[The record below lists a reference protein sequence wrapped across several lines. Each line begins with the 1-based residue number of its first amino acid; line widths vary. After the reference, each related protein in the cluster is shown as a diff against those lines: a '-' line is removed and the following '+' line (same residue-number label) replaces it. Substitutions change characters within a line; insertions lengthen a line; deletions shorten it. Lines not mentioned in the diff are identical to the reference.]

1 MHRSRG
7 GSGEVIFTREDH
19 GTEEQEEEE
28 EQDEEE
34 RCLAKK
40 SGLNGDEE
48 LLVVLK
54 RFRRNWTRSM
64 SPYVG
69 PVDATTTEDSGPML
83 YTDSGPPR
91 IGGIPYDAME
101 IFSLRLTQIEGGL
114 EWPLHVY
121 GFVAVRDSMDYKRN
135 ILFHRSKNNCQV
147 LTAEDPFLVLTG
159 PSRAIAL
166 IDPPE
171 FEVELYVIG
180 RMLPE
185 EKVLSAQYFQYNNI
199 CNERFAG

>member
-69 PVDATTTEDSGPML
+69 PVDATTST
-83 YTDSGPPR
+83 PP
-91 IGGIPYDAME
+91 Y
-101 IFSLRLTQIEGGL
+101 
-114 EWPLHVY
+114 
-121 GFVAVRDSMDYKRN
+121 
-135 ILFHRSKNNCQV
+135 
-147 LTAEDPFLVLTG
+147 
-159 PSRAIAL
+159 
-166 IDPPE
+166 
-171 FEVELYVIG
+171 
-180 RMLPE
+180 
-185 EKVLSAQYFQYNNI
+185 
-199 CNERFAG
+199 